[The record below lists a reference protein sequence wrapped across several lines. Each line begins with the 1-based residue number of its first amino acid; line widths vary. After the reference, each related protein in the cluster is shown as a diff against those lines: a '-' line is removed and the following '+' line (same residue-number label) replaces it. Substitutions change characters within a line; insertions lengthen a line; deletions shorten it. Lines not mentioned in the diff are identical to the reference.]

1 MRRVLPLLLVSFMI
15 VPNPAAAWWE
25 TGHETV
31 ARLAVTRLTPAALT
45 RTAQILGVADDR
57 QTVSDALAE
66 ASLWPDQTKG
76 KTHTAD
82 WHYINLT
89 FADGRSGF
97 AKRCEDDDC
106 ITARIRLFSAQL
118 AAKTNARD
126 SNSSDLDALRYLVH
140 FVADIHQPLHAVSD
154 ADQGGNCELL
164 NPPVGKAK
172 NLHSLWDG
180 ELVNAI
186 NPDDRA
192 LTTELEKDLARMKS
206 GRQEALSA
214 GDAEDW
220 AWESHQLARNLIY
233 RKLRIPKQPEVFP
246 EKCSEAPAGISK
258 MSLRIQA
265 SYIRSMKPVV
275 ERQLEKAGLRL
286 ARVLNESL

>member
-1 MRRVLPLLLVSFMI
+1 
-15 VPNPAAAWWE
+15 
-25 TGHETV
+25 V
-31 ARLAVTRLTPAALT
+31 ARLAVTRLTPAALI

-76 KTHTAD
+76 KTHTGD

>member
-1 MRRVLPLLLVSFMI
+1 MRRLLPLLLAYSMI

-45 RTAQILGVADDR
+45 RMAQILGVADDR
-57 QTVSDALAE
+57 QTVSDALAA

-76 KTHTAD
+76 KTHTGD

-89 FADGRSGF
+89 FTDGRTGF
-97 AKRCEDDDC
+97 AKRCEDDNC
-106 ITARIRLFSAQL
+106 ITARIQLFSAQL
-118 AAKTNARD
+118 AAKTNARA
-126 SNSSDLDALRYLVH
+126 SHWSDLDALRYLVH
-140 FVADIHQPLHAVSD
+140 FVADIHQPLHAISD

-192 LTTELEKDLARMKS
+192 LTAELEKDLARMKP

-214 GDAEDW
+214 GDAEEW
-220 AWESHQLARNLIY
+220 AWESHQLARKLIY
-233 RKLRIPKQPEVFP
+233 RKLRIPEQPDIFP
-246 EKCSEAPAGISK
+246 AKCSEAPAGISK
-258 MSLRIQA
+258 MSLRIQT